1 MFSVELNFV
10 YTGCESKNKC
20 RVNLEAFDVVDQMLC
35 TKKKQLYCL
44 GFQMSQE
51 QSRCEISML
60 TSYQGINPL

>member
-35 TKKKQLYCL
+35 TKKK
-44 GFQMSQE
+44 
-51 QSRCEISML
+51 
-60 TSYQGINPL
+60 TV